1 MNETHRTVKRLL
13 SAFLCIVMILALAP
27 VSVFAAEGDPAEPTQ
42 PVETPQ
48 LRTGPVKVY
57 VDRVTTDGKYDQK
70 TITTANTYTEGDTL
84 DMTGSLPTDVTTLD
98 GYIWSKEQSTLT
110 SKIAWSEEGNTL
122 EASVTLIFTPE
133 NPAPIETTPATVT
146 ISYVYE
152 PVAGHTLTGWTE
164 TVEYNS
170 SYTVSS
176 RHENLADYKFNGW
189 MLDGNPAPTEFV
201 ATGDVTLKG
210 SYTKNANCGK
220 YYVEYYFENPNKP
233 GEYTLDRTELVT
245 GVAEGEVKVRAKNIN
260 GFTLSRGIPA
270 EANINVDNSKP
281 MQLYYDR
288 NSYTITYKV
297 DGKEIG
303 KDTYKFGQAVTL
315 RDAPDAAKGYTFVGW
330 DSDHALG
337 GGSTMPACNVVMSGK
352 MVSGKGAAYT
362 VNVYRQN
369 LKGEYELYHSMKRT
383 GVVGSL
389 TAVTAADVDG
399 YAIKPFSNEKIKA
412 DGSTVVSVYYEMTD
426 ALKATLTTMNK
437 TVDAMTANGLDAQD
451 KTDAKDET
459 VQPSAKPAD
468 DQNAEGADE
477 QDTAAI
483 GEEETPLASGGSGFN
498 FSIIPFIVL
507 GVCLVLAAV
516 VFYIRNKKQ
525 EENA

>member
-48 LRTGPVKVY
+48 LHTGAVKVY

-84 DMTGSLPTDVTTLD
+84 DMTGSLPTDVTKLD

-152 PVAGHTLTGWTE
+152 PVAGHTLTGWSE

-176 RHENLADYKFNGW
+176 RHENLADYDFSGW
-189 MLDGNPAPTEFV
+189 MLDGKVVTAIENV
-201 ATGDVTLKG
+201 TGDVTLKG

-245 GVAEGEVKVRAKNIN
+245 GVAEGEVKVRAKNIS

-270 EANINVDNSKP
+270 EANINVDSSKP

-303 KDTYKFGQAVTL
+303 KETYKFGQTVTL

-352 MVSGKGAAYT
+352 MVSGKGATYT

-399 YAIKPFSNEKIKA
+399 YAIKPITNEKIKA
-412 DGSTVVSVYYEMTD
+412 NGSTVVSVYYEMTD

-437 TVDAMTANGLDAQD
+437 TVDAMPANGLDAQD

-483 GEEETPLASGGSGFN
+483 GEEETPLASGGSGFS

>member
-48 LRTGPVKVY
+48 LHTGAVKVY

-84 DMTGSLPTDVTTLD
+84 DMTGSLPTDVTKLD

-152 PVAGHTLTGWTE
+152 PVAGHTLTGWSE

-176 RHENLADYKFNGW
+176 RHENLADYDFSGW
-189 MLDGNPAPTEFV
+189 MLDGKVVTAIENV
-201 ATGDVTLKG
+201 TGDVTLKG

-245 GVAEGEVKVRAKNIN
+245 GVAEGEVKVRAKNIS

-270 EANINVDNSKP
+270 EANINVDSCAMPP
-281 MQLYYDR
+281 MPLR
-288 NSYTITYKV
+288 AIPLSVGTAT
-297 DGKEIG
+297 
-303 KDTYKFGQAVTL
+303 TL
-315 RDAPDAAKGYTFVGW
+315 SAAAAPC
-330 DSDHALG
+330 
-337 GGSTMPACNVVMSGK
+337 P
-352 MVSGKGAAYT
+352 
-362 VNVYRQN
+362 R
-369 LKGEYELYHSMKRT
+369 
-383 GVVGSL
+383 
-389 TAVTAADVDG
+389 
-399 YAIKPFSNEKIKA
+399 
-412 DGSTVVSVYYEMTD
+412 
-426 ALKATLTTMNK
+426 
-437 TVDAMTANGLDAQD
+437 AML
-451 KTDAKDET
+451 
-459 VQPSAKPAD
+459 S
-468 DQNAEGADE
+468 
-477 QDTAAI
+477 
-483 GEEETPLASGGSGFN
+483 
-498 FSIIPFIVL
+498 
-507 GVCLVLAAV
+507 
-516 VFYIRNKKQ
+516 
-525 EENA
+525 